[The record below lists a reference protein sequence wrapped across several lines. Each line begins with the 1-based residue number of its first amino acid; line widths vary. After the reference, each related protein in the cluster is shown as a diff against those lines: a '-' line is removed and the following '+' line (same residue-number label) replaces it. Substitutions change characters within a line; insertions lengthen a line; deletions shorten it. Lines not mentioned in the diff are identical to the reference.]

1 MTKRKI
7 LYATLI
13 LLLTPAA
20 VYAVAFRQPSH
31 PGPAA
36 VDLATISF
44 TANGT
49 ATRVGQPAERS
60 ELAHPERTPISLPVV
75 LPAPERRM
83 TPIAADASSASV
95 SITAAVVERN
105 NTSVI
110 AFGADGTSLTIGG
123 ATYQVVDGTGIFNQQ
138 SLVVVFHGTVQT
150 GDWTGTLI
158 LVGHAD
164 QTLSDPGSVAVT
176 FNSPQSKLAS
186 KFFLELDGTLRLA

>member
-1 MTKRKI
+1 MSKRRI

-13 LLLTPAA
+13 LLLVPAA
-20 VYAVAFRQPSH
+20 VYAVTFRQPSH
-31 PGPAA
+31 PGRAS
-36 VDLATISF
+36 VDLSTISI
-44 TANGT
+44 TANGN

-60 ELAHPERTPISLPVV
+60 ELAHPESTPISLPVV
-75 LPAPERRM
+75 LPATERTT
-83 TPIAADASSASV
+83 TPVAADASSASV
-95 SITAAVVERN
+95 SITATVVERN

-110 AFGADGTSLTIGG
+110 AFDADGISLTIEGV
-123 ATYQVVDGTGIFNQQ
+123 TYNVVNGTGIFNQR

-158 LVGHAD
+158 LIGRAD
-164 QTLSDPGSVAVT
+164 QALSDPGTVAVA

>member
-1 MTKRKI
+1 MAERKI
-7 LYATLI
+7 LYTTLI
-13 LLLTPAA
+13 LLLIPAS
-20 VYAVAFRQPSH
+20 VYAVAFRQPGH

-36 VDLATISF
+36 VDQAIISI

-49 ATRVGQPAERS
+49 ATQVGKPAERS
-60 ELAHPERTPISLPVV
+60 ELARPERTPISLPVI

-83 TPIAADASSASV
+83 TPIATDSSSASV
-95 SITAAVVERN
+95 SITAVVVERN

-110 AFGADGTSLTIGG
+110 VFGADGTSLTIGG
-123 ATYQVVDGTGIFNQQ
+123 VTYQVVNGTGIFNQH

-158 LVGHAD
+158 LIGPAD
-164 QTLSDPGSVAVT
+164 QALSDPGTVAVT

-186 KFFLELDGTLRLA
+186 KFFLELDGTIRLA